1 MKLLTSFFLVL
12 CLAFGESD
20 VGSHNYDLVDPLI
33 GSTNGGNVFAG
44 ASLPYGMAKA
54 VPDVSGE
61 NTGGWAYDFTNI
73 TGFSAQHDSGTGGN
87 PSQGMFPL
95 SIQPWCRDDKLE
107 NCRWGSK
114 YERSVYYRPQT
125 PRAQPGYFSIGI
137 KDGID
142 VETTVTEHTALWNF
156 RFTSNVSTHGN
167 TLSPLMLVDLTD
179 IQDSRQNA
187 SVKVDRATGRM
198 SGNGTFLPSFGVG
211 SYMSYY
217 CMDFKGADIRD
228 TGVWVNERA
237 GTEPKELF
245 VNRGY
250 SLFYIQAGGFVR
262 FKKPQNNLLQ
272 ARVGVSFLST
282 EQACQNAE
290 QEIPDWNFD
299 RVRKAAE
306 DAWKEKLSVVSI
318 ETGGVNK
325 SIQRTFFSGIYRTM
339 MSPQNYTGQNPLFSS
354 SDLYFDSYYCT
365 WDSFRTTFP
374 FLTIFDPKAMSELIQ
389 SYLNIYKVIGW
400 LPDCRMQLCKGYS
413 QGGSNAD
420 NVIADAYVKN
430 LTGIDWNAAY
440 EAVTNDAENE
450 PFDWGV
456 EGRGGLQSWKRLGY
470 IPVLDFDTLGFGPD
484 YHSISRTLEYA
495 YNDFCIASI
504 AKGLGNMA
512 DYEKYLQRSGNW
524 YNLWKANQTSF
535 IHGKNTGFTGFLQP
549 RYANGTWRYQNPI
562 ECSPLD
568 SFCSYSSNPK
578 ETFEDSIWEYVFFVP
593 QDQKKL
599 IATVGGPEQF
609 VKRLDYLH
617 ESGLLDISN
626 EPSELV
632 VYQYHYAGRPG
643 LSSARLHSFI
653 PSAFNSSLNGLPGN
667 DDSGASGSFVAFA
680 MSGLFPVAGQNVYL
694 IIPPFFESVS
704 YTSPLTGKTATIR
717 NVNFDPEYKNIYIQ
731 SAKLN
736 GKTYTRNW
744 IGHELFLEGMTLEL
758 TLGSKESDWGTR
770 EEDLPPSASAGHAE
784 YSFEAI

>member
-1 MKLLTSFFLVL
+1 MKLLTSLFLFL
-12 CLAFGESD
+12 RLALGESD
-20 VGSHNYDLVDPLI
+20 VGSHNYNLVDPFI

-95 SIQPWCRDDKLE
+95 SVQPWCRDDKLE

-167 TLSPLMLVDLTD
+167 ALSPLMLVDLTD

-187 SVKVDRATGRM
+187 SVKVDPATGRM

-217 CMDFKGADIRD
+217 CIDFKGADVRD

-262 FKKPQNNLLQ
+262 FKKPLNNLLQ

-290 QEIPDWNFD
+290 QEIPDWNFN

-306 DAWKEKLSVVSI
+306 DAWKEKLSDVSI

-374 FLTIFDPKAMSELIQ
+374 FLTIFDPKAMSQLIQ

-400 LPDCRMQLCKGYS
+400 LPDCRMQLCKGYT

-430 LTGIDWNAAY
+430 LTGIDWTAAY
-440 EAVTNDAENE
+440 EAVKNDAENE

-456 EGRGGLQSWKRLGY
+456 EGRGGLQSWKRYGY

-495 YNDFCIASI
+495 YNDFCIAAI

-524 YNLWKANQTSF
+524 YNLWKHNQTSF

-568 SFCSYSSNPK
+568 SFLLVLLESEGDVRGFHLGIRLLRAAGSA
-578 ETFEDSIWEYVFFVP
+578 ETHLHYWWAGKVRQAVRLSTHERLARYLQRAVG
-593 QDQKKL
+593 
-599 IATVGGPEQF
+599 VGGVPIPLRRSPWPLLRPPALLHPLRLQLVPE
-609 VKRLDYLH
+609 RLTR
-617 ESGLLDISN
+617 
-626 EPSELV
+626 
-632 VYQYHYAGRPG
+632 QR
-643 LSSARLHSFI
+643 RQRRF
-653 PSAFNSSLNGLPGN
+653 
-667 DDSGASGSFVAFA
+667 
-680 MSGLFPVAGQNVYL
+680 GLFRRLRHERLVPRSGPERLPHHPALLRERELHFSAYGQN
-694 IIPPFFESVS
+694 
-704 YTSPLTGKTATIR
+704 G
-717 NVNFDPEYKNIYIQ
+717 D
-731 SAKLN
+731 
-736 GKTYTRNW
+736 
-744 IGHELFLEGMTLEL
+744 
-758 TLGSKESDWGTR
+758 D
-770 EEDLPPSASAGHAE
+770 
-784 YSFEAI
+784 

>member
-1 MKLLTSFFLVL
+1 MSFFLFV
-12 CLAFGESD
+12 CLAFAQSD
-20 VGSHNYDLVDPLI
+20 VGSHNYNLVDPLI
-33 GSTNGGNVFAG
+33 GSVNGGNVFAG

-95 SIQPWCRDDKLE
+95 SVQPWCRDDKLE

-179 IQDSRQNA
+179 ISDTRQNA
-187 SVKVDRATGRM
+187 SVKVDPATGRM

-290 QEIPDWNFD
+290 QEIPDWDFS

-306 DAWKEKLSVVSI
+306 NAWKEKLSVVSI
-318 ETGGVNK
+318 STGGANK

-339 MSPQNYTGQNPLFSS
+339 MSPQNYTGQNPLIPSA
-354 SDLYFDSYYCT
+354 DLYFDSYYCT

-374 FLTIFDPKAMSELIQ
+374 FLTIFDPKAMSQLIQ
-389 SYLNIYKVIGW
+389 SYLNIYKAVGW

-420 NVIADAYVKN
+420 NVIADAYVKS
-430 LTGIDWNAAY
+430 LPGIDWSTAY
-440 EAVTNDAENE
+440 EAVRNDAENE

-456 EGRGGLQSWKRLGY
+456 EGRGGLASWKRYGY

-495 YNDFCIASI
+495 YNDFCIASL
-504 AKGLGNMA
+504 AKGLGKVA
-512 DYEKYLQRSGNW
+512 DAEKYLQRSGNW
-524 YNLWKANQTSF
+524 LNLWKANQTSF
-535 IHGKNTGFTGFLQP
+535 LHGKNTGFVGFLQP
-549 RYANGTWRYQNPI
+549 RYANGTWRYQDAI

-593 QDQKKL
+593 QDQSKL
-599 IATVGGPEQF
+599 ISTVGGKEEF

-617 ESGLLDISN
+617 DSGLLDISN

-632 VYQYHYAGRPG
+632 VFQYHYAGRPA
-643 LSSARLHSFI
+643 LSSKRVHEYI

-680 MSGLFPVAGQNVYL
+680 MSGLFPVAGQDVYL

-717 NVNFDPEYKNIYIQ
+717 SVNFDAEYKNIYIQ
-731 SAKLN
+731 SAKLD
-736 GKTYTRNW
+736 GKPYTRNW
-744 IGHELFLEGMTLEL
+744 IGHEIFLEGMTLEL
-758 TLGSKESDWGTR
+758 TLGDKESNWGTGDS
-770 EEDLPPSASAGHAE
+770 DLPPSSSAGHAE
-784 YSFEAI
+784 YSFSTP